1 MTGACGVEM
10 NGPLAPFAGGAEEAL
25 ASEGYSRQRARLL
38 VGLMAEVS
46 EWLGVGG
53 LRVGDLSWEVID
65 EFFATRSPSR
75 SRCRTVRSW
84 QPIARYLQATG
95 RATPPPG
102 LAAGRTDAESEFS
115 RTIDAGVWPSVGS
128 LRPRRTSTSARRG
141 VSRSV
146 AARHAVCCR
155 RS

>member
-53 LRVGDLSWEVID
+53 LRVGEMSWEVID
-65 EFFATRSPSR
+65 EFLATR
-75 SRCRTVRSW
+75 
-84 QPIARYLQATG
+84 G
-95 RATPPPG
+95 RAARDAGRCG
-102 LAAGRTDAESEFS
+102 LAADRAGLAGDRKSNPASGACRWPHGR
-115 RTIDAGVWPSVGS
+115 RV
-128 LRPRRTSTSARRG
+128 
-141 VSRSV
+141 
-146 AARHAVCCR
+146 
-155 RS
+155 